1 MPQIFH
7 HSTNTFAKA
16 TIFGALFAI
25 AGGLWVLFEINRSP
39 YVTQVGIA
47 HEQPVPFSHDHHVAG
62 LGIDCRYCHTSVE
75 DSSFAGVPPTSTCM
89 NCHRQIWNTSEML
102 APVRA
107 SFADGTPIVWRR
119 IHDLPDFVRF
129 DHSIHIN
136 KGIGCESCHGRVDR
150 MPLTWKAEP
159 MTMAWCLNCHRA
171 PEKFIRPRSE
181 VFSMGWKAENQREL
195 GAQLVKE
202 YDVKSRID
210 CSTCHY

>member
-16 TIFGALFAI
+16 TIFGAVFAI
-25 AGGLWVLFEINRSP
+25 AGALWVLFEINRSP

-107 SFADGTPIVWRR
+107 SLADGTPIVWRR

-136 KGIGCESCHGRVDR
+136 KGVGCESCHGRIDR

-159 MTMAWCLNCHRA
+159 MTMEWCLSCHRA

>member
-25 AGGLWVLFEINRSP
+25 AGGLWVLSEINRSS
-39 YVTQVGIA
+39 YVTQVGVA

-75 DSSFAGVPPTSTCM
+75 ESAFAGIPPTATCM
-89 NCHRQIWNTSEML
+89 NCHRQIWNTSDML
-102 APVRA
+102 APVRE
-107 SFADGTPIVWRR
+107 SFANGTPIVWRR
-119 IHDLPDFVRF
+119 IHNLPDFVRF
-129 DHSIHIN
+129 DHSIHVR
-136 KGIGCESCHGRVDR
+136 KGVGCESCHGRIDR

-159 MTMAWCLNCHRA
+159 MTMEWCLECHRA
-171 PEKFIRPRSE
+171 PEKFVRPRDQ
-181 VFSMGWKAENQREL
+181 VFTMGWEAPNQKEL

-202 YDVKSRID
+202 YGVRSRTD